1 MKRGEVRW
9 CTFRYPDKKRPVLIL
24 TRDTALAVLSSITV
38 APVTKTVRHIPTE
51 VLLTPENDD
60 IPMVSAVNL
69 DNIQTV
75 QKPQVGAL
83 ITVLKREQMARV
95 ERAICFALGMDV
107 LL

>member
-24 TRDTALAVLSSITV
+24 TRDAVITVLSGITV
-38 APVTKTVRHIPTE
+38 APVTKTVRHIPTQ

-60 IPMVSAVNL
+60 MPMVSAINL

-83 ITVLKREQMARV
+83 ITVLKREQMAHV
-95 ERAICFALGMDV
+95 ERAICFSLGMDA

>member
-38 APVTKTVRHIPTE
+38 APITKTVRHIPTE

-60 IPMVSAVNL
+60 ILMVSAVNL

-95 ERAICFALGMDV
+95 ERAICFALGMDA

>member
-38 APVTKTVRHIPTE
+38 APITKTVRHIPTE

-60 IPMVSAVNL
+60 ILMISAVNL

-95 ERAICFALGMDV
+95 ERAICFALGMDA